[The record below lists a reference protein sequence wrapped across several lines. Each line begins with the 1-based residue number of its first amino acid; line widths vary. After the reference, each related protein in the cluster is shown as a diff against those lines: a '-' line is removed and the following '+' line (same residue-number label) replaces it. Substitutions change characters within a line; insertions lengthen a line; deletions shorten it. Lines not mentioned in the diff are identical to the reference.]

1 MVAFEFLHGVSVV
14 TSFCRD
20 VATRMCRSATR
31 PAKGLTAC
39 LLALPFLIGTTG
51 FAAAETRSLKLY
63 FTHTGERAN
72 IVYKRNGRFDPKGL
86 SQINRILRD
95 WRRNE
100 PTKMDPRLLDLV
112 WEVYDRVGARDYIHV
127 VSAYRSPR
135 TNNMLRGRSRNTG
148 VAKKSQHT
156 LGKAMDFFIPGVKI
170 STLRATAMQMQVGGV
185 GYYPTSG
192 SPFVHLDVGSVRA
205 WPRMSQRELAN
216 LFPNGRTLHLPT
228 NGRPLPGYQQALADY
243 KRRIGPRS
251 IEIAATTEDDDDDTA
266 PVIARG
272 RARAADDSGLVT
284 AMLPT
289 PTSRAQAALDMQSK
303 FGGSPKEKTEIA
315 QKREEKQ
322 VELLMAAI
330 PVPSPRPKTV
340 ETTDLPPDNLV
351 VASIGPIPAQR
362 PTLPAPVSKPFGDP
376 AIRQNLANI
385 RVLKDATP
393 SSGAASTA
401 PVAIRSLTHWAL
413 LSPGQRVAMKPPV
426 LVKRSL
432 ETEPGAATETVE
444 QRPMAAG
451 GAFDFGRF
459 SFGDEG

>member
-1 MVAFEFLHGVSVV
+1 
-14 TSFCRD
+14 
-20 VATRMCRSATR
+20 MCRFAAR
-31 PAKGLTAC
+31 PAKGVAAG
-39 LLALPFLIGTTG
+39 LLALPLLVGTTS
-51 FAAAETRSLKLY
+51 FAAAENRSLKLY
-63 FTHTGERAN
+63 FTHTGERAE
-72 IVYKRNGRFDPKGL
+72 ITYKRNGRFDPKGL
-86 SQINRILRD
+86 NQINRILRD

-127 VSAYRSPR
+127 VSAYRSPA
-135 TNNMLRGRSRNTG
+135 TNGMLRGRSRSTG
-148 VAKKSQHT
+148 VAKKSQHM

-205 WPRMSQRELAN
+205 WPRMSQTELARI
-216 LFPNGRTLHLPT
+216 FPNGKTLHLPT
-228 NGRPLPGYQQALADY
+228 NGKPLPGYQQALADY
-243 KRRIGPRS
+243 KRRIGARS
-251 IEIAATTEDDDDDTA
+251 IEIAATAEHDDDAA

-272 RARAADDSGLVT
+272 RARSADDSGLVT

-289 PTSRAQAALDMQSK
+289 PKSRAQAALDMQGK
-303 FGGSPKEKTEIA
+303 FGGSPKEKAEIVA
-315 QKREEKQ
+315 KREEKQ
-322 VELLMAAI
+322 VELLTAAI

-340 ETTDLPPDNLV
+340 ETTDLPPDNIV

-376 AIRQNLANI
+376 AILQDLAKI
-385 RVLKDATP
+385 RVLKDAAP
-393 SSGAASTA
+393 ASGTASA
-401 PVAIRSLTHWAL
+401 EPVAIQSLTHWAL
-413 LSPGQRVAMKPPV
+413 LSPGQRVTMKPPL

-432 ETEPGAATETVE
+432 ETEPGAATESMA
-444 QRPMAAG
+444 QKPMAHG

-459 SFGDEG
+459 SFEDEG

>member
-1 MVAFEFLHGVSVV
+1 MVAFEFPHGVSVV
-14 TSFCRD
+14 KSLYRN
-20 VATRMCRSATR
+20 VVSQMCRFATR
-31 PAKGLTAC
+31 PTKGVAAG
-39 LLALPFLIGTTG
+39 LLALPMLFGSTG

-72 IVYKRNGRFDPKGL
+72 IVYKRNGRFDQKGL
-86 SQINRILRD
+86 NQINRILRD

-112 WEVYDRVGARDYIHV
+112 WEVYDRVGAKDYIHV
-127 VSAYRSPR
+127 VSAYRSPA
-135 TNNMLRGRSRNTG
+135 TNGMLRGRSRSTG
-148 VAKKSQHT
+148 VAKKSQHM

-205 WPRMSQRELAN
+205 WPRMSQPELAK

-228 NGRPLPGYQQALADY
+228 SGKPLPGYQQALADY

-251 IEIAATTEDDDDDTA
+251 IEIAATAEDDDDAA

-272 RARAADDSGLVT
+272 RARSADDSGLVT

-289 PTSRAQAALDMQSK
+289 PKSRAQAALDMQSK

-315 QKREEKQ
+315 EKREEKQ
-322 VELLMAAI
+322 AELLAASI
-330 PVPSPRPKTV
+330 PVPSPRPKAV
-340 ETTDLPPDNLV
+340 ETADLPPDNIV

-362 PTLPAPVSKPFGDP
+362 PVLPAPVSKPFGDP
-376 AIRQNLANI
+376 AIRQDLAKI

-393 SSGAASTA
+393 TNGTASA
-401 PVAIRSLTHWAL
+401 EPVAIRSLTHWAL
-413 LSPGQRVAMKPPV
+413 LSPGQAVAMKPPV

-444 QRPMAAG
+444 QKPMAHG

>member
-1 MVAFEFLHGVSVV
+1 
-14 TSFCRD
+14 
-20 VATRMCRSATR
+20 MCRSATR
-31 PAKGLTAC
+31 PAKALAAA
-39 LLALPFLIGTTG
+39 LLALPLLMASSG

-72 IVYKRNGRFDPKGL
+72 IVYKRNGRFDQKGL
-86 SQINRILRD
+86 NQINRILRD

-112 WEVYDRVGARDYIHV
+112 WEVYGRVGARDYIHV
-127 VSAYRSPR
+127 VSAYRSPK
-135 TNNMLRGRSRNTG
+135 TNNMLRGRSRTTG
-148 VAKKSQHT
+148 VAKKSQHM

-251 IEIAATTEDDDDDTA
+251 IEIAATAEDDDDAA

-272 RARAADDSGLVT
+272 RSRDADDSGLVT

-289 PTSRAQAALDMQSK
+289 PKSRAQAALDMQSK

-315 QKREEKQ
+315 EKREEKQ
-322 VELLMAAI
+322 VELLAAAI
-330 PVPSPRPKTV
+330 PVPSPRPKPV
-340 ETTDLPPDNLV
+340 ETTELPPDNIV

-376 AIRQNLANI
+376 AIRQDLAKI
-385 RVLKDATP
+385 RVLKDAAPAT
-393 SSGAASTA
+393 GTASA
-401 PVAIRSLTHWAL
+401 EPVAIRSLAHWAL

-444 QRPMAAG
+444 QKPMAAG

-459 SFGDEG
+459 VEDEG